1 MPPLQPN
8 DTPGLMPSD
17 VNGNPAI
24 VSGGTL
30 GLKPIY
36 LFADSRL
43 LFQKRGDASLFLD
56 DVVGNTGA
64 IHPSVAYI
72 GASNGDNPSF
82 YHDLFLPAFKAT
94 HAGELK
100 MVPSRPTP
108 EERLFLERAEIILL
122 AGGSVEVG
130 WRAFEENGFLSLIRH
145 RYFAGATL
153 LGVSAGAVQV
163 GCGGLTDDESAFL
176 PTFGF
181 LPLSVGVHEERENW
195 KSLRR
200 AIALQELP
208 VHAIGIPSGGGVM
221 YHGGD
226 MFPIEI
232 QVGLTGS
239 HEAQLYPNQG
249 ATRGPKQS

>member
-1 MPPLQPN
+1 
-8 DTPGLMPSD
+8 MPSD
-17 VNGNPAI
+17 VNGNPDS
-24 VSGGTL
+24 VSGGTS

-43 LFQKRGDASLFLD
+43 LFQRRADASLFLD
-56 DVVGNTGA
+56 DVVGNTGVM
-64 IHPSVAYI
+64 HPSVAYI

-82 YHDLFLPAFKAT
+82 YHNLFLPAFEAT
-94 HAGELK
+94 HAGERK

-130 WRAFEENGFLSLIRH
+130 WRAFEENGFRSLIRH

-153 LGVSAGAVQV
+153 LGVSAGAVQL
-163 GCGGLTDDESAFL
+163 GRGGLTDDESAFL

-181 LPLSVGVHEERENW
+181 LPLSVGVHEEREDW
-195 KSLRR
+195 KLLRR
-200 AIALQELP
+200 AISLQEQP
-208 VHAIGIPSGGGVM
+208 VHAIGIPFGGGVM

-226 MFPIEI
+226 VFPIEKPVFEI
-232 QVGLTGS
+232 QVGSTGS
-239 HEAQLYPNQG
+239 HEAQLYPTKG
-249 ATRGPKQS
+249 ATRGGPKQS